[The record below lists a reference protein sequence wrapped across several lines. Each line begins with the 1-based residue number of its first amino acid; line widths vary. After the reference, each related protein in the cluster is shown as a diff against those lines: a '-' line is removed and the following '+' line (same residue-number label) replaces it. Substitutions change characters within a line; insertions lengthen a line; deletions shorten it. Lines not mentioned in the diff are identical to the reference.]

1 MTIEMMMHSSKP
13 WWLNAHNSPKR
24 STCLQSTIKEL
35 DEKTMS
41 VLKIIEEDA
50 DSLAQRADMYYTKR
64 PQLISMVQDLYSSH
78 RSLAEKLYAAKLESR
93 ILSHKTQIESS
104 PTPCFKSK
112 LDRCGSTVSFVDTYT
127 DSLNS
132 DLYSSESEVDDP
144 DEAEVVD
151 HMVANQEMVKLSEEI
166 ERLRIENQIQQAE
179 LVQKDEE
186 KREAIRQLSL
196 AVDMMKE
203 ENLILRKSLAAA
215 STDQVSA
222 TSKKWSIPE
231 FRKVF
236 FFGI

>member
-1 MTIEMMMHSSKP
+1 MMHSSKP

-24 STCLQSTIKEL
+24 STWLQSTIQEL

-41 VLKIIEEDA
+41 MLKIIEEDA
-50 DSLAQRADMYYTKR
+50 DSFAQRADMYYMKR
-64 PQLISMVQDLYSSH
+64 PQLISMVEDLYSSH
-78 RSLAEKLYAAKLESR
+78 RSLAEKLYAAKLESQ
-93 ILSHKTQIESS
+93 ILCHKTQIESS
-104 PTPCFKSK
+104 PMPCFKSK
-112 LDRCGSTVSFVDTYT
+112 LDRCGSTTNFVDTYT
-127 DSLNS
+127 DSLDS
-132 DLYSSESEVDDP
+132 DLYSSESESEVDDP

-186 KREAIRQLSL
+186 KREVIRQLSL